1 MAEMNT
7 SESGDPDHQFAPPTT
22 PANTDYR
29 HAHPRRPLRIGSP
42 RLAATKPEH
51 AGLSNANIVVVGVC
65 SSGKSTLVE
74 ALKEKGYQAHAVSQ
88 EHSYV
93 PHLWQRTDPDV
104 LIYLD
109 ASLHTIRG
117 RGRTRW
123 RQALLDE
130 EHRRLHHAREHSDI
144 YIPTDGLSPHD
155 VAARVLTFL
164 KSKEMRDEE

>member
-1 MAEMNT
+1 MAETNT
-7 SESGDPDHQFAPPTT
+7 SKSGEPDHQLAIPSPPS
-22 PANTDYR
+22 NTDYR
-29 HAHPRRPLRIGSP
+29 HAQPRPLLRIGSSQP
-42 RLAATKPEH
+42 TPNAT
-51 AGLSNANIVVVGVC
+51 GRNIVVVGVC
-65 SSGKSTLVE
+65 SSGKSTLVRN
-74 ALKEKGYQAHAVSQ
+74 LQEKGIQAHAVSQ

-130 EHRRLHHAREHSDI
+130 EHRRLHHAREHCD
-144 YIPTDGLSPHD
+144 L
-155 VAARVLTFL
+155 
-164 KSKEMRDEE
+164 